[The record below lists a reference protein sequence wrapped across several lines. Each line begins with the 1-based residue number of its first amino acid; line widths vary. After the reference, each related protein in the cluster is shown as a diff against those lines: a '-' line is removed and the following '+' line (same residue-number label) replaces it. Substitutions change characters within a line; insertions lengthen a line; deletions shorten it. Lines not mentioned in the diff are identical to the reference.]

1 MLNRKVSIVLI
12 VAIIIGIILFFV
24 NTCHRAKKPDIIPIP
39 VVIKQIE
46 KGKDTSDK
54 KIAVFQKSLDSAK
67 KINETLTAKLDNQQA
82 INNQLRTSLLNVLT
96 EKDTTGNYY
105 TSVPDVSKQLIE
117 SSKIADSL
125 CNETV
130 GNLNGQITNLYKISY
145 EKDTAYI
152 SLKAG
157 SELLIKNQE
166 ELQKWGNKLN
176 RQFTGLKIGNK
187 VWKGA
192 AIVAGI
198 YILKTVL
205 TK

>member
-1 MLNRKVSIVLI
+1 MLNRKVSILLV
-12 VAIIIGIILFFV
+12 VAIIIGLLLFFV
-24 NTCHRAKKPDIIPIP
+24 STCHRAKKPDIIPAP

-46 KGKDTSDK
+46 KSKDTSDK

-67 KINETLTAKLDNQQA
+67 KVNQTLTAKLNNQQA

-96 EKDTTGNYY
+96 EKDTTGNDY
-105 TSVPDVSKQLIE
+105 TQVPDISKQLIE

-125 CNETV
+125 CTETV
-130 GNLNGQITNLYKISY
+130 GNLNGQITNLYKMNY

-152 SLKAG
+152 RLKEG
-157 SELLIKNQE
+157 SELLAKNQE

-187 VWKGA
+187 IWKGA

-205 TK
+205 IK